1 MARVI
6 YGTGRMTDRPYRI
19 GKIERNVYSVEELCY
34 SLEQSAQILDAELLD
49 PQLVEWIRNE
59 CGLSELAGMLQP
71 YLGKERQLS
80 SFVSVILRYVGF
92 VSEEKEEKTRQIV
105 SSGQGLEP
113 FEKKMARAQY
123 LKENAKPY
131 EALELYEELLGELPD
146 PERHLR
152 TKILR
157 EIGRIYASQFRFR
170 MAAESFQ
177 KACSL
182 TQDQEVYLEYLACIR
197 LGLSNS
203 EYLSYIA
210 EHPESYQASLELEKR
225 MESWNTQFDTS
236 ERKLALDSLRQYQ
249 SEGQNSNYEVALHQT
264 IQRLKEDYRVIMK
277 PETS

>member
-6 YGTGRMTDRPYRI
+6 YGAGRMADRPYRI
-19 GKIERNVYSVEELCY
+19 HKIERNVYSAEELCY

-49 PQLVEWIRNE
+49 PELVRWLRDE
-59 CGLSELAGMLQP
+59 CGLPELAGLLEP

-80 SFVSVILRYVGF
+80 AFVSVILRYVGF

-113 FEKKMARAQY
+113 FEKKMAKARY
-123 LKENAKPY
+123 LRENAKPY
-131 EALELYEELLGELPD
+131 EALEEYEELLEQLPE
-146 PERHLR
+146 PERRLR
-152 TKILR
+152 VKTLR
-157 EIGRIYASQFRFR
+157 EIGRIYAGQFRFR
-170 MAAESFQ
+170 TAAESFQ
-177 KACSL
+177 KASSL
-182 TQDQEVYLEYLACIR
+182 TDDKEVYLEYLACIR

-210 EHPESYQASLELEKR
+210 EHPESYEASLELEKR
-225 MESWNTQFDTS
+225 MEKMNTEFDTS

-249 SEGQNSNYEVALHQT
+249 SEGQSSNYEVALHQT
-264 IQRLKEDYRVIMK
+264 IQRLKEDFRVIMK